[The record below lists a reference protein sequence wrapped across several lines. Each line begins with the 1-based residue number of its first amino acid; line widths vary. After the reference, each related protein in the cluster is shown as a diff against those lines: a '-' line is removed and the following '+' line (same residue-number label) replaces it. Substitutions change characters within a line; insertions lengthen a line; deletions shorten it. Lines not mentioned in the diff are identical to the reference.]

1 MTSGTAV
8 GFQDLD
14 AASSLWDILTL
25 MDTSHI
31 PRQGHA
37 WRLHRYL
44 TSISTVRLSW
54 GPPLLP
60 HGYHSPRSQPSLCL
74 LAMAGP

>member
-31 PRQGHA
+31 PRQGLGA
-37 WRLHRYL
+37 GTCLAAA
-44 TSISTVRLSW
+44 S
-54 GPPLLP
+54 LP
-60 HGYHSPRSQPSLCL
+60 NFYIHSE
-74 LAMAGP
+74 A